1 MKGKPSVVTP
11 TAAIGT
17 SNQFAALAET
27 EEAITEAEI
36 PDDEYLPNLDPV
48 VDTDA
53 NPVVDIDA
61 DPVEGTDHP
70 TTDPDTTSSIDDDSS
85 ISSISTMSSTD
96 DTNDFSKAKIS
107 ALVER
112 IQTNCTKA
120 MKAHTHTHR
129 HC

>member
-36 PDDEYLPNLDPV
+36 PDNEYLPNLDPV
-48 VDTDA
+48 EDY
-53 NPVVDIDA
+53 
-61 DPVEGTDHP
+61 P
-70 TTDPDTTSSIDDDSS
+70 TTDPDTTPNSDNNSS

-96 DTNDFSKAKIS
+96 NGNEFSKAKIS
-107 ALVER
+107 ALMER
-112 IQTNCTKA
+112 IQTNITEAIKTC
-120 MKAHTHTHR
+120 THTDIANFREIMGHALVTP
-129 HC
+129 